1 MNNNEKN
8 RGNLGAVTRL
18 LRLSLAAELNFNCD
32 YVDEF
37 YLLSTGFYLC
47 LPFARP
53 PTPHPCIYDKLIGRP
68 DRQAIQTRKKITRTR
83 LNSR

>member
-53 PTPHPCIYDKLIGRP
+53 PTPHPQRCHAP
-68 DRQAIQTRKKITRTR
+68 R
-83 LNSR
+83 LNQVLNLMKSSTNVVVDV